1 MHRRIRKCH
10 SERDKFF
17 VDVLDNF
24 LTRQQVR
31 DRTGW
36 SLRFIDR
43 HLPRVTV
50 GRKVLIPVDAL
61 NRLLSGG
68 QTHGR

>member
-1 MHRRIRKCH
+1 M
-10 SERDKFF
+10 DA
-17 VDVLDNF
+17 LNNF

-36 SLRFIDR
+36 SLRFIDQ